1 MKRRFSTKKDPNRML
16 IFGAPKTG
24 KTTVLA
30 NLDDCLIVDMEE
42 GSDYVDAMVIK
53 INDLNDFRGLMKA
66 LAEKKKENDG
76 KMPYRYIAL
85 DTLTA
90 LEEMSLPLAKQL
102 YQQTPMGA
110 NFDGKD
116 VRTLPNGAGYL
127 YTRAAFFKMVKP
139 FEKYCE
145 TLIMVGHVKE
155 KDVTK
160 AGESFTERSIN
171 LTGKTKDI
179 LCAWADSIGLIY
191 REENKTIIDFAPSSS
206 LIVGSRQKHLIGQKI
221 VLAESDENHDLTIDW
236 GKVFIDNKKE
246 ELV

>member
-1 MKRRFSTKKDPNRML
+1 MFELPMKKRLSTKKDPNRML

-30 NLDDCLIVDMEE
+30 SLEDCLIVDMEE
-42 GSDYVDAMVIK
+42 GSDYVDAMVVKVNNISE
-53 INDLNDFRGLMKA
+53 FRELMKA
-66 LAEKKKENDG
+66 LDAQKKANDG
-76 KMPYRYIAL
+76 KMPYKYITL

-102 YQQTPMGA
+102 YMQTPMGA
-110 NFDGKD
+110 NFEGSD
-116 VRTLPNGAGYL
+116 VRTLANGAGYL

-160 AGESFTERSIN
+160 GGDSFTEKSIN

-179 LCAWADSIGLIY
+179 LCAWCDSIGLIY
-191 REENKTIIDFAPSSS
+191 REENKTIVDFAPSDK
-206 LIVGSRQKHLIGQKI
+206 LIVGSRQKHLIGKKI
-221 VLAESDENHDLTIDW
+221 VLAESDENHEVTVDW
-236 GKVFIDNKKE
+236 SKIFVDN
-246 ELV
+246 